1 MPYYYQRYEPIKIG
15 PLNTSKIELK
25 QLGIA
30 WLAISIAFAN
40 VLIRGNFSLFP
51 QMFIISA
58 ITVGSGF
65 FFHELGHKIMAQKYG
80 CFAEFRAFFNMLIFA
95 VIISFAG
102 FVFAAPGAV
111 MISGHPTRKQN
122 GIISLA
128 GPLVNLVFA
137 YLFFILLT
145 FSVLLN
151 LSAFL
156 ITLFSYGF
164 LINTWLALFNLLPFG
179 NFDGRKVL
187 NWNKLVYGVTIGF
200 TILMFLSQMI
210 SIG

>member
-1 MPYYYQRYEPIKIG
+1 MIHMKQVYEPIKIG
-15 PLNTSKIELK
+15 PLSTSKAELK

-40 VLIRGNFSLFP
+40 VLSGGRWLVFP
-51 QMFIISA
+51 QMLFISA
-58 ITVGSGF
+58 VTVGTGF

-80 CFAEFRAFFNMLIFA
+80 CFAEFRAFINMLVFA

-111 MISGHPTRKQN
+111 MIAGRPTRKQN

-137 YLFFILLT
+137 YIFFIMLT
-145 FSVLLN
+145 FSVAIG
-151 LSAFL
+151 LSGFIL
-156 ITLFSYGF
+156 TLFGYGF
-164 LINTWLALFNLLPFG
+164 LINTWLALFNLLPIG
-179 NFDGRKVL
+179 NFDGRKIL
-187 NWNKLVYGVTIGF
+187 HWNKGIYGITVA
-200 TILMFLSQMI
+200 LAAVMFLSQMI
-210 SIG
+210 SL